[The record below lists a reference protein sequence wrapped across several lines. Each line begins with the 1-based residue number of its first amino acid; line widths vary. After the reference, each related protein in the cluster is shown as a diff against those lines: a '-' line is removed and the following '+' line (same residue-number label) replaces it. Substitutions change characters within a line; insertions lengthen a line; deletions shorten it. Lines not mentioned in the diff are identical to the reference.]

1 MGLAVQ
7 EINGSIGE
15 QKTSA
20 LLLKR
25 FWVLKRT
32 PDVDGADFLVQFPQ
46 TDLESI
52 RAAAG
57 GIQCFGI
64 VQSKYF
70 QKKNP
75 VRIQKHYVLD
85 QQVPRCEFFCLIHS
99 QDDQGNDLTYF
110 FSAKEIVQCFEDR
123 GDNYVFSVTKK
134 RTYEKYR
141 NLSSQV
147 IFNSIENGM
156 YEADVANNKVYINKI
171 YERIVMPT
179 QHYQEEP
186 DFEYSLRIVEGV
198 RLVICFDLQS
208 SRKHLLEGR
217 RDLHANRGEFGWG
230 GKGTGSKFL
239 AVSLLAHH
247 LDGATP
253 GENEINALLNNLI
266 AKLDFTAEHR
276 ISSADVRL
284 ALSKVTPQGQ
294 LLWDKSQAELPQ
306 NEEFSREYF
315 IIKDLIGNVL
325 HMECYRAEQYEIP
338 VEATL
343 ASQVSIFLPVAKK
356 NLDATSN
363 KLLAVVALKREWQ
376 GAQVVRILGIQSI
389 YYDN

>member
-1 MGLAVQ
+1 MGLGVQ

-253 GENEINALLNNLI
+253 AENEINALLNNLI

-306 NEEFSREYF
+306 NEDFSREYF

>member
-1 MGLAVQ
+1 MRLGQQ
-7 EINGSIGE
+7 EINGNIGE
-15 QKTSA
+15 YKTSA

-32 PDVDGADFLVQFPQ
+32 PDVDGSDFLVQFPQ

-70 QKKNP
+70 EKKNP

-85 QQVPRCEFFCLIHS
+85 QQVPRSDFFCLIHS
-99 QDDQGNDLTYF
+99 QDDQGNDRTYF
-110 FSAKEIVQCFEDR
+110 FCAKEIVESFEDK
-123 GDNYVFSVTKK
+123 GDQYVFSITKK

-141 NLSSQV
+141 NRSADV

-171 YERIVMPT
+171 FERIITPT
-179 QHYQEEP
+179 QHYQTAP
-186 DFEYSLRIVEGV
+186 DFEYSLRIVDGV
-198 RLVICFDLQS
+198 RVVLCHDRQS

-217 RDLHANRGEFGWG
+217 RDLHANQGEYGWG
-230 GKGTGSKFL
+230 GTGTGSKFL
-239 AVSLLAHH
+239 AVSMLAHH

-253 GENEINALLNNLI
+253 DEDDINALLNNLI
-266 AKLDFTAEHR
+266 ARLDFLGEHR
-276 ISSADVRL
+276 ISSADVCF
-284 ALSKVTPQGQ
+284 ALMKVTSQGQ
-294 LLWDKSQAELPQ
+294 LLLNKTRAELVQ
-306 NEEFSREYF
+306 DEQFSREFF
-315 IIKDLIGNVL
+315 IINDLIGKTL
-325 HMECYRAEQYEIP
+325 HMECYRGEKYEVA
-338 VEATL
+338 VEEKL
-343 ASQVSIFLPVAKK
+343 ISQVSIFLPVAKK

-363 KLLAVVALKREWQ
+363 KLLAVVALQREWEN
-376 GAQVVRILGIQSI
+376 GKVSEILGIQGI